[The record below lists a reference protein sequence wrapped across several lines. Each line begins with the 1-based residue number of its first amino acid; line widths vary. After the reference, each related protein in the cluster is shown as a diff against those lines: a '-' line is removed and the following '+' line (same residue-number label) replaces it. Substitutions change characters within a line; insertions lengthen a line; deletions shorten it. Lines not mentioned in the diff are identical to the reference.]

1 MAYCGNCGSP
11 IADDAKF
18 CENCGAPHMQAISQT
33 APELQNAAGDS
44 GQQNL
49 FSAGDLNPAPQLQN
63 SNSSQQS
70 AQTYSYGSGQQSQP
84 QQDYSYGGG
93 QQQTGSSYGSGASY
107 GQGYTGGASGQ
118 IGGPTPGVGFVEAI
132 QICFS
137 KYATFEGRARRS
149 EYWFYTLFI
158 WAVQMILYILGI
170 IRLGKSPEDGTN
182 ILMSIFSLAT
192 LLPSL
197 AVFWRRMHD
206 IGKSGAW
213 FFLNLV
219 PCIGSIV
226 LLVFEITDSQP
237 GENQFGMSPKYPVV

>member
-1 MAYCGNCGSP
+1 
-11 IADDAKF
+11 
-18 CENCGAPHMQAISQT
+18 MQAVAQ
-33 APELQNAAGDS
+33 AAQAEPEQ
-44 GQQNL
+44 
-49 FSAGDLNPAPQLQN
+49 QN
-63 SNSSQQS
+63 SNSSSQQ
-70 AQTYSYGSGQQSQP
+70 AQPQETYSS
-84 QQDYSYGGG
+84 YSYGGG
-93 QQQTGSSYGSGASY
+93 QQSQTQQSYSYSAGQQEGSSYGTGAAY
-107 GQGYTGGASGQ
+107 GSASAGN
-118 IGGPTPGVGFVEAI
+118 IGGPTPGVGFVEAV
-132 QICFS
+132 QTCFS

-158 WAVQMILYILGI
+158 WLVQVVLAVVGMIVLGT
-170 IRLGKSPEDGTN
+170 SPEDGPN

-192 LLPSL
+192 LVPSL

-226 LLVFEITDSQP
+226 LLVFELTDSQP

>member
-1 MAYCGNCGSP
+1 MAYCGNCGSV

-18 CENCGAPHMQAISQT
+18 CENCGAPHMQAVAQ
-33 APELQNAAGDS
+33 AAQAEPEQ
-44 GQQNL
+44 
-49 FSAGDLNPAPQLQN
+49 QN
-63 SNSSQQS
+63 SNSSSQQ
-70 AQTYSYGSGQQSQP
+70 AQPQETYSS
-84 QQDYSYGGG
+84 YSYGGG
-93 QQQTGSSYGSGASY
+93 QQSQTQQSYSFSAGQQEGSSYGTGAAY
-107 GQGYTGGASGQ
+107 GSASAGN
-118 IGGPTPGVGFVEAI
+118 IGGPTPGVGFVEAV
-132 QICFS
+132 QTCFS

-158 WAVQMILYILGI
+158 WLVQVVLAVVGMIVLGT
-170 IRLGKSPEDGTN
+170 SPEDGPN

-192 LLPSL
+192 LVPSL

-226 LLVFEITDSQP
+226 LLVFELTDSQP

>member
-33 APELQNAAGDS
+33 APDLQNAAGDS
-44 GQQNL
+44 VQQNL
-49 FSAGDLNPAPQLQN
+49 FSAGDLNSAPQQQN
-63 SNSSQQS
+63 SNSSQQPE
-70 AQTYSYGSGQQSQP
+70 QTYSYGGGQQSQP

-93 QQQTGSSYGSGASY
+93 QQAGSSYGSGASY
-107 GQGYTGGASGQ
+107 GQGYTAGTSGQ

-137 KYATFEGRARRS
+137 KYAAFEGRARRS

-158 WAVQMILYILGI
+158 WIVQMILYVLGI
-170 IRLGKSPEDGTN
+170 IILGKSPEDGTN
-182 ILMSIFSLAT
+182 IFMSIFTLAT
-192 LLPSL
+192 FVPSL

>member
-1 MAYCGNCGSP
+1 MAYCGNCGSV

-18 CENCGAPHMQAISQT
+18 CENCGAPHMQAVSQ
-33 APELQNAAGDS
+33 AAQDMQSAAGDS
-44 GQQNL
+44 VQQNL
-49 FSAGDLNPAPQLQN
+49 FSAGDLNSAPQQQN

-70 AQTYSYGSGQQSQP
+70 EQTYSYGSSQQSQP

-93 QQQTGSSYGSGASY
+93 QQQTGSSYGSDASY
-107 GQGYTGGASGQ
+107 GQGYTAGASGQ

-170 IRLGKSPEDGTN
+170 IILGKSPEDGTN

-192 LLPSL
+192 LVPSL

-219 PCIGSIV
+219 PCVGSIV
-226 LLVFEITDSQP
+226 LLVFELTDSQP
-237 GENQFGMSPKYPVV
+237 GENQFGMSPKYPVI

>member
-33 APELQNAAGDS
+33 APDLQNAAGDS
-44 GQQNL
+44 VQQNL
-49 FSAGDLNPAPQLQN
+49 FSAGDLNSAPQQQN

-70 AQTYSYGSGQQSQP
+70 EQTYSYGSSQQSQP

-93 QQQTGSSYGSGASY
+93 QQQTGSSYGSDASY
-107 GQGYTGGASGQ
+107 GQGYTAGASGQ

-170 IRLGKSPEDGTN
+170 IILGKSPEDGTN

-192 LLPSL
+192 LVPSL

-226 LLVFEITDSQP
+226 LLVFELTDSQP
-237 GENQFGMSPKYPVV
+237 GENQFGMSPKYPVI

>member
-1 MAYCGNCGSP
+1 MDRMMKKDERNYIMAYCGNCGSV

-18 CENCGAPHMQAISQT
+18 CENCGAPHMQAVAQ
-33 APELQNAAGDS
+33 AAQAEPEQ
-44 GQQNL
+44 
-49 FSAGDLNPAPQLQN
+49 QN
-63 SNSSQQS
+63 SNSSSQQ
-70 AQTYSYGSGQQSQP
+70 AQPQETYSS
-84 QQDYSYGGG
+84 YSYGGG
-93 QQQTGSSYGSGASY
+93 QQSQTQQSYSYSAGQQAGSSDGTGAAYGSASA
-107 GQGYTGGASGQ
+107 GN
-118 IGGPTPGVGFVEAI
+118 IGGPTPGVGFVEAV
-132 QICFS
+132 QTCFS

-158 WAVQMILYILGI
+158 WLVQVVLAVVGMIVLGT
-170 IRLGKSPEDGTN
+170 SPEDGPN

-192 LLPSL
+192 LVPSL

-226 LLVFEITDSQP
+226 LLVFELTDSQP

>member
-1 MAYCGNCGSP
+1 
-11 IADDAKF
+11 
-18 CENCGAPHMQAISQT
+18 MQAISQT

-49 FSAGDLNPAPQLQN
+49 FSAGDLNPAPQQQN

-70 AQTYSYGSGQQSQP
+70 EQTYSYGSGQQSQP

-107 GQGYTGGASGQ
+107 GQGYTGGSSGQ

-170 IRLGKSPEDGTN
+170 IILGKSPEDGTN

>member
-1 MAYCGNCGSP
+1 MAYCGNCGSV

-18 CENCGAPHMQAISQT
+18 CENCGAPHMQAVAQ
-33 APELQNAAGDS
+33 AAQAEPEQ
-44 GQQNL
+44 
-49 FSAGDLNPAPQLQN
+49 QN
-63 SNSSQQS
+63 SNSSSQQ
-70 AQTYSYGSGQQSQP
+70 AQPQETYSS
-84 QQDYSYGGG
+84 YSYGGG
-93 QQQTGSSYGSGASY
+93 QQSQTQQSYSYSAGQQEGSSYGTGAAY
-107 GQGYTGGASGQ
+107 GSASAGN
-118 IGGPTPGVGFVEAI
+118 IGGPTPGVGFVEAV
-132 QICFS
+132 QTCFS

-158 WAVQMILYILGI
+158 WLVQVVLAVVGMIVLGT
-170 IRLGKSPEDGTN
+170 SPEDGPN

-192 LLPSL
+192 LVPSL

-226 LLVFEITDSQP
+226 LLVFELTDSQP

>member
-1 MAYCGNCGSP
+1 MAYCGNCGSV

-18 CENCGAPHMQAISQT
+18 CENCGAPHMQAVSQ
-33 APELQNAAGDS
+33 AAQDMQSAAGDS
-44 GQQNL
+44 VQQNL
-49 FSAGDLNPAPQLQN
+49 FSAGDLHAESQQQN
-63 SNSSQQS
+63 SNSGSQQS
-70 AQTYSYGSGQQSQP
+70 QETYSYGGQQAQT
-84 QQDYSYGGG
+84 QQSYSYGG
-93 QQQTGSSYGSGASY
+93 QQQTGPAYGSGASY
-107 GQGYTGGASGQ
+107 GPAYSAGTSGQ

-132 QICFS
+132 QTCFS

-170 IRLGKSPEDGTN
+170 IILGKSPEDGTN

-192 LLPSL
+192 LVPSL

-219 PCIGSIV
+219 PCVGSIV
-226 LLVFEITDSQP
+226 LLVFELTDSQP
-237 GENQFGMSPKYPVV
+237 GENQFGMSPKYPVI

>member
-1 MAYCGNCGSP
+1 MAYCGNCGSV

-18 CENCGAPHMQAISQT
+18 CENCGAPHMQAVSQ
-33 APELQNAAGDS
+33 AAQDMQSAAGDS
-44 GQQNL
+44 VQQNL
-49 FSAGDLNPAPQLQN
+49 FSAGDLNSAPQQQN

-70 AQTYSYGSGQQSQP
+70 EQTYSYGSSQQSQP

-93 QQQTGSSYGSGASY
+93 QQ
-107 GQGYTGGASGQ
+107 
-118 IGGPTPGVGFVEAI
+118 VEAI

-170 IRLGKSPEDGTN
+170 IILGKSPEDGTN

-192 LLPSL
+192 LVPSL

-219 PCIGSIV
+219 PCVGSIV
-226 LLVFEITDSQP
+226 LLVFELTDSQP
-237 GENQFGMSPKYPVV
+237 GENQFGMGPKYPVI

>member
-1 MAYCGNCGSP
+1 
-11 IADDAKF
+11 
-18 CENCGAPHMQAISQT
+18 MQAISQA
-33 APELQNAAGDS
+33 APDVQNAADAPV
-44 GQQNL
+44 QQNL
-49 FSAGDLNPAPQLQN
+49 FSAGDLQSAHQQN
-63 SNSSQQS
+63 AAGGSQQS
-70 AQTYSYGSGQQSQP
+70 EQTYSYGGGQQSQP
-84 QQDYSYGGG
+84 QQDYSYGSS
-93 QQQTGSSYGSGASY
+93 QQQTGPSYGSGASY
-107 GQGYTGGASGQ
+107 GQGYTTGAAGN

-149 EYWFYTLFI
+149 EYWYYTLFI
-158 WAVQMILYILGI
+158 CIVQVILSILGI
-170 IRLGKSPEDGTN
+170 IILGSSPENGPN
-182 ILMSIFSLAT
+182 ILQSIFSLAT
-192 LLPSL
+192 LVPSL

>member
-1 MAYCGNCGSP
+1 MAYCGNCGSV

-18 CENCGAPHMQAISQT
+18 CENCGAPHMQAVAQ
-33 APELQNAAGDS
+33 AAQAEPEQ
-44 GQQNL
+44 
-49 FSAGDLNPAPQLQN
+49 QN
-63 SNSSQQS
+63 SNSSSQQ
-70 AQTYSYGSGQQSQP
+70 AQPQETYSS
-84 QQDYSYGGG
+84 YSYGGG
-93 QQQTGSSYGSGASY
+93 QQSQTQQSYSYSAGQQEGSSYGTDAAYGSASA
-107 GQGYTGGASGQ
+107 GH
-118 IGGPTPGVGFVEAI
+118 IGGPTPGVGFVEAV
-132 QICFS
+132 QTCFS

-158 WAVQMILYILGI
+158 WLVQVVLAVVGMIVLGT
-170 IRLGKSPEDGTN
+170 SPEDGPN

-192 LLPSL
+192 LVPSL

-226 LLVFEITDSQP
+226 LLVFELTDSQP